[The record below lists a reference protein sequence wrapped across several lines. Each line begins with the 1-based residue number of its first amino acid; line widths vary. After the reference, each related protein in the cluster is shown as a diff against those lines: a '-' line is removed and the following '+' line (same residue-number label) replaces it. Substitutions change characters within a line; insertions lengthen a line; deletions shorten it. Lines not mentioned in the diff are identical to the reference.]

1 MKKAI
6 IFSLLGGYVL
16 GRAGSAIF
24 GSKTAKKVYTTLATG
39 AFIAKDSIM
48 ESVEKIQ
55 AEASDIAQDAKVNV
69 ERYYAEKDLA
79 YERGTDAAAE
89 RGADTEEAKCSGAAG
104 STCTPDPVLG

>member
-16 GRAGSAIF
+16 GRAGSTIF
-24 GSKTAKKVYTTLATG
+24 GSKTAKKVFTTLATG

-89 RGADTEEAKCSGAAG
+89 RGAEEAKCSDTADGA
-104 STCTPDPVLG
+104 CTPDPVLG